1 MVISSIVRHVSG
13 PVESWFQLPN
23 KIDQVADIK
32 LRSRCSYRMILLP
45 YSSGACWKH
54 YSHHIAHS
62 VFVRCLV
69 TMLRRLVNTRHTQL
83 SWRSTTHNLLWM
95 SLSID
100 KFDPMRYAQY
110 YYCCYRLPKMSIVQ
124 RHIIDQLKIS
134 VFYLFWMFCHICMF
148 HLMMESEFNATFKV
162 ERVNNL
168 FKDSSWIAYFTRIF
182 QQQLKWRI
190 LSQTCVVPRTVYVFG
205 ANKINRSYLVSF
217 LLAES
222 VDGDIV
228 NATYI
233 VCVLVLFTV
242 YLILHIIPVLYS

>member
-13 PVESWFQLPN
+13 PVESWFQLPH

-62 VFVRCLV
+62 VFVRCLE

-100 KFDPMRYAQY
+100 KFDPMRYTQY

-134 VFYLFWMFCHICMF
+134 VFYLCWMFCRIHTFVCFIWWWNRNSTPHSRLRESTIYSKI
-148 HLMMESEFNATFKV
+148 HLELLILREFF
-162 ERVNNL
+162 NNNWNEE
-168 FKDSSWIAYFTRIF
+168 FCRKHA
-182 QQQLKWRI
+182 
-190 LSQTCVVPRTVYVFG
+190 
-205 ANKINRSYLVSF
+205 SYLVPCMCLGQIRSI
-217 LLAES
+217 
-222 VDGDIV
+222 D
-228 NATYI
+228 
-233 VCVLVLFTV
+233 
-242 YLILHIIPVLYS
+242 HIWYHFCWRNQ